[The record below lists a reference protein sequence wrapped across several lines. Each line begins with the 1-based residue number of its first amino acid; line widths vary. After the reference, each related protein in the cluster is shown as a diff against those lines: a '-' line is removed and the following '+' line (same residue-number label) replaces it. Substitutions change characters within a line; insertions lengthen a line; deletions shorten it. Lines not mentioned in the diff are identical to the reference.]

1 MSQLAEVPGFV
12 RTKNTHSL
20 SLTKL
25 LTKEPRKDIMPSIR
39 QLDEISPKTPKP
51 TFAQKSSLN
60 PLTSPHLDLKKKNF
74 YEIIGVPS
82 LKDKLPSSPKL
93 KVDVQSPRISLT
105 DFMGK
110 NKYSYLKKTGYIEY
124 YEELKKN
131 AEYQKIVD
139 QKNTLSM
146 PNIIHNDY
154 IRENVIKN
162 SNLPRGTEIST
173 LFEKQKY
180 GKQIQQERIDTIQ
193 KIIDQCDDLYK
204 ESKKSRNMEKE
215 LREDTIGKVVFKKR
229 KAARRLTVQEK
240 FLIKKQIENI

>member
-1 MSQLAEVPGFV
+1 
-12 RTKNTHSL
+12 
-20 SLTKL
+20 
-25 LTKEPRKDIMPSIR
+25 MPFIR

-51 TFAQKSSLN
+51 TYVQKTSLN
-60 PLTSPHLDLKKKNF
+60 PHLSPHLDLKKKNF

-82 LKDKLPSSPKL
+82 LKEKLPSSPKL
-93 KVDVQSPRISLT
+93 KVEVQSPRISLT

-131 AEYQKIVD
+131 AKYQKIVD

-146 PNIIHNDY
+146 PNIIHNDF

-180 GKQIQQERIDTIQ
+180 VKQIQQERIDTIQ

-204 ESKKSRNMEKE
+204 ESKKARNIEKE
-215 LREDTIGKVVFKKR
+215 LRDETIAKVAFKRR